1 MVYDDHLVTVHPHAD
16 ANFFPHPHQRSPG
29 TSTEFVDVGPERQQT
44 RWRAQLTMV
53 DASGTLGEKKNL
65 VDVSPKP
72 FVDGIAT
79 HYCS

>member
-53 DASGTLGEKKNL
+53 DASGTLGEKKK
-65 VDVSPKP
+65 S
-72 FVDGIAT
+72 G
-79 HYCS
+79 